1 MRRCIAQIAF
11 RLLWVLGVLASKSFS
26 CEHFSV
32 SAAEGTQGQCLT
44 QGPQP
49 VNVWCTYNVL
59 AFSSQHGTTS
69 KGILALHH
77 SKDVEG
83 IVRMALHPDSYPC
96 PVHFQ
101 PPFFIGVDPTG
112 NSLINIY
119 LQANLQLRAASWET
133 RPGAE
138 DNKIFMKCKSD
149 HIIFLLKVSL
159 G

>member
-11 RLLWVLGVLASKSFS
+11 WLLWLLGVLASKSFS
-26 CEHFSV
+26 CEHFGV

-101 PPFFIGVDPTG
+101 PPFFIGVDPAG
-112 NSLINIY
+112 NSLINICKLISNLEPLPGKPDLGQKTIKY
-119 LQANLQLRAASWET
+119 LWNANRITLFS
-133 RPGAE
+133 
-138 DNKIFMKCKSD
+138 C
-149 HIIFLLKVSL
+149 
-159 G
+159 